1 MFADVGSGQLVEA
14 KSKMPLLFSYGTLQD
29 ESMQSSLFGRRLVGR
44 KDSLLGYEPVLARVE
59 DPEFA
64 RTSGKTHHAILRPV
78 LSDTARVEGIAFE
91 VTDTELKLADKYE
104 PVEHKRVV
112 ARLVSGGQ
120 AWVYVDAKIGSE
132 PS

>member
-1 MFADVGSGQLVEA
+1 
-14 KSKMPLLFSYGTLQD
+14 
-29 ESMQSSLFGRRLVGR
+29 MQSSLFGRRLVGR

-64 RTSGKTHHAILRPV
+64 RTSGKTHHAILRPA